1 MHLSRFKPGDQAWRP
16 YLFVALLPLMALAPA
31 TPALAETASDSRQ
44 VYAIAAGPLDRVL
57 TDFARSAGVLLAV
70 DADQTAGKTSPGL
83 TGAFTI
89 DTGFNAL
96 LAGTGLRA
104 VRSADGSFN
113 LEPANAGVLPTV
125 TVSGNTIDPTQR
137 QAVVSS
143 DAIERGQASDLN
155 EVFRQQPDVSVGGSS
170 AVAEKV
176 YVRGLE
182 DPLLN
187 ISIDG
192 ASQSGRLYHHA
203 GRLSI
208 EPDLLERVEV
218 EAGAG
223 AATAGPG
230 ALGGAIRFVTKDPE
244 DLLAED
250 QRFGGKVSSAYF
262 TNGYGYKVNLTGYGR
277 ITDAWSA
284 LLSVS
289 QAEQDDVEDGDG
301 DTMAGTA
308 SLQQVGFAKLVGE
321 LSGAQTLKVS
331 YDYRIDEGERPRR
344 PQWAAAPSNPLFP
357 LEIERATTTINY
369 ELAPVND
376 SWLDLGVTLY
386 NTDSQVTQDG
396 AFGLYTGRSISQGLN
411 LHNTLRPGGH
421 ELTLGVDYRHDEL
434 TAGPADTDPDEQQD
448 TNALVGLYAQ
458 DTWTLNDAWQLSA
471 GARYDRYD
479 RTDHNDQS
487 YEEAGFSPNAQV
499 TWQVTE
505 QLSSYGRYAE
515 AFRGP
520 LSPDAYVLDSSTN
533 DPDLKAERASNR
545 EVGVEYATRQWF
557 VAAKLYQSRIDNVI
571 EEPGYTNNYENIG
584 TLETQGYLLSGGFE
598 LGSWSGQLGYHVNSA
613 ELEGEPL
620 NAYDHPGVGNSIGN
634 TLTASLDWLMNDA
647 WQFGWELTWVQDLDD
662 LETSAGDIDKP
673 GYQVHDA
680 YARWQPD
687 WVEGLEFNLSVS
699 NLFNESYLDHATNA
713 SYQHFAGYDM
723 VIGQLEPG
731 RDIRLETSWR
741 F

>member
-1 MHLSRFKPGDQAWRP
+1 M
-16 YLFVALLPLMALAPA
+16 
-31 TPALAETASDSRQ
+31 
-44 VYAIAAGPLDRVL
+44 
-57 TDFARSAGVLLAV
+57 
-70 DADQTAGKTSPGL
+70 
-83 TGAFTI
+83 
-89 DTGFNAL
+89 

-104 VRSADGSFN
+104 VRTAQGSFT
-113 LEPANAGVLPTV
+113 LEAANDGVLPAV
-125 TVSGNTIDPTQR
+125 TVSGNGIDPTQR
-137 QAVVSS
+137 QAVVGS

-187 ISIDG
+187 ITIDG

-208 EPDLLERVEV
+208 EPDLLQRVEV

-230 ALGGAIRFVTKDPE
+230 ALGGAIRFVTKDPD
-244 DLLAED
+244 DLLADD

-262 TNGYGYKVNLTGYGR
+262 TNGDGYKINLTGYGR

-289 QAEQDDVEDGDG
+289 QAEQDDVEDGNG

-308 SLQQVGFAKLVGE
+308 SLQQMGFAKLVGE
-321 LSGAQTLKVS
+321 LTDAQTLKVS
-331 YDYRIDEGERPRR
+331 YDYRIDDGERPRR
-344 PQWAAAPSNPLFP
+344 PQWAGAASNPLYP
-357 LEIERATTTINY
+357 LEIERATTTVNY
-369 ELAPVND
+369 QWAPANHD
-376 SWLDLGVTLY
+376 WLDLGVTLY

-396 AFGLYTGRSISQGLN
+396 AFGLYTGRSVSQGLN
-411 LHNTLRPGGH
+411 LQNRVKPGAH

-434 TAGPADTDPDEQQD
+434 TAGPANTDPDEQRD
-448 TNALVGLYAQ
+448 NNAVIGVYAQ
-458 DTWTLNDAWQLSA
+458 DNWQLNDAWQLSA
-471 GARYDRYD
+471 GARYDAYD
-479 RTDHNDQS
+479 RTDHNDQR
-487 YEEAGFSPNAQV
+487 YQEAGFSPNAQV
-499 TWQVTE
+499 TWQAT
-505 QLSSYGRYAE
+505 QALSSYVRYAE

-520 LSPDAYVLDSSTN
+520 LSPDAFVLDGGTN

-557 VAAKLYQSRIDNVI
+557 VAAKVYQSRIDNVI
-571 EEPGYTNNYENIG
+571 EEPGYTNHYENIG
-584 TLETQGYLLSGGFE
+584 TLDTQGVLLSGGFE
-598 LGSWSGQLGYHVNSA
+598 LGRWSGQLGYHVNSA
-613 ELEGEPL
+613 ELEDEPL

-647 WQFGWELTWVQDLDD
+647 WQFGWELTWVQDLND

-680 YARWQPD
+680 YARFQPG
-687 WVEGLEFNLSVS
+687 WVDGLAFNLSVS
-699 NLFNESYLDHATNA
+699 NLFNEAYLDHATNA
-713 SYQHFAGYDM
+713 SYQHFSGYDM